1 MDIAALS
8 MTMAQNNI
16 GSKVGV
22 AILDKTM
29 ENAESAGAQLVEM
42 IDAAAMQRSVTPYLG
57 GNIDIS
63 V

>member
-29 ENAESAGAQLVEM
+29 ENAESAGAQLVKM

>member
-8 MTMAQNNI
+8 MAMAQNNI

-22 AILDKTM
+22 AVLDKAM
-29 ENAESAGAQLVEM
+29 ETAESAGAQIVQM
-42 IDAAAMQRSVTPYLG
+42 IDGAAMQRSVTPHIG